1 MKGGFFAGTLSA
13 IKKASENFYKLHD
26 EWLDAGRFIGKDQ
39 LMMNEL
45 VFVRKKSDYVR
56 LRTFNLNCTTEYDKW
71 FFYQYYLAQSND
83 FICSEKRFSLLSSVS
98 DDSNDGET

>member
-1 MKGGFFAGTLSA
+1 MGTQLA
-13 IKKASENFYKLHD
+13 IQKASENFYKLHD

-45 VFVRKKSDYVR
+45 VFVRKKSGYVR
-56 LRTFNLNCTTEYDKW
+56 LRTFDLNCTTEYDKW

-83 FICSEKRFSLLSSVS
+83 FICSENKFSLLSSDG
-98 DDSNDGET
+98 DDSNDDES